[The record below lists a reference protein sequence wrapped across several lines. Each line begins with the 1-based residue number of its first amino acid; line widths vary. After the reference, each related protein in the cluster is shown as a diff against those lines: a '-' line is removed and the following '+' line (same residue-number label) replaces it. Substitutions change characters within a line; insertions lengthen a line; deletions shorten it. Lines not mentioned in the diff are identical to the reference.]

1 MKHIPLIL
9 FIACIYISP
18 AMAEEA
24 PVQSAPVDRG
34 AWEPSIQT
42 IFDQLNLLG
51 LFAAATNLG
60 GMTVKVPRE
69 LQKLPLQMIEG
80 TEELRNRDIEIY
92 VKELT
97 FKDLKFIYD
106 ESPQWPDEKPV
117 IPTLVEFGRLGVTA
131 DAKTRLGMIPLG
143 AVFDNGKVPV
153 EFLPMLEKGYD
164 LKLLPESRSGDTR
177 LDEVKLK
184 VGGPMTTGIANRFF
198 SKKVAKLILEHGVG
212 QTMQMGKGDLFS
224 GDTADKLLEVA
235 PDSTE
240 GRALDAL
247 VDMLR

>member
-1 MKHIPLIL
+1 
-9 FIACIYISP
+9 
-18 AMAEEA
+18 
-24 PVQSAPVDRG
+24 
-34 AWEPSIQT
+34 
-42 IFDQLNLLG
+42 
-51 LFAAATNLG
+51 
-60 GMTVKVPRE
+60 
-69 LQKLPLQMIEG
+69 MIEG

-97 FKDLKFIYD
+97 CKDLKFIYD
-106 ESPQWPDEKPV
+106 ESPHWPDEKPV

-184 VGGPMTTGIANRFF
+184 VGGRDDRDRQ
-198 SKKVAKLILEHGVG
+198 S
-212 QTMQMGKGDLFS
+212 
-224 GDTADKLLEVA
+224 LLQ
-235 PDSTE
+235 
-240 GRALDAL
+240 
-247 VDMLR
+247 